1 MTAERLYEQLVKSL
15 PAIER
20 LRLVEKIVHDLSA
33 GAPEGESGERYDW
46 MAIEGIAPGLLAG
59 EDAQD
64 WVSRTRQESDD
75 HREQQ
80 WKPKP

>member
-1 MTAERLYEQLVKSL
+1 MTAERVYEELVKGL
-15 PAIER
+15 PAVER

-33 GAPEGESGERYDW
+33 EAPGGESGERYDW
-46 MAIEGIAPGLLAG
+46 MAIEGIAPDLLDG
-59 EDAQD
+59 EDAQE

-75 HREQQ
+75 HREEQ

>member
-1 MTAERLYEQLVKSL
+1 MSVESVYEQMVKSL
-15 PAIER
+15 PAAER

-33 GAPEGESGERYDW
+33 EAPDGGSGERYDW
-46 MAIEGIAPGLLAG
+46 MEMEGIAPDLMAG
-59 EDAQD
+59 EDAQQ

-80 WKPKP
+80 WKRKP